1 MTAARYVVRVLV
13 ETDADPSAILDAAQ
27 MALPVLVLSIESQ
40 GAQVLQATEDD
51 VEVSPHE

>member
-1 MTAARYVVRVLV
+1 MTAARYVVHMSI

-40 GAQVLQATEDD
+40 GAQVLQATDDD
-51 VEVSPHE
+51 VEVWPND